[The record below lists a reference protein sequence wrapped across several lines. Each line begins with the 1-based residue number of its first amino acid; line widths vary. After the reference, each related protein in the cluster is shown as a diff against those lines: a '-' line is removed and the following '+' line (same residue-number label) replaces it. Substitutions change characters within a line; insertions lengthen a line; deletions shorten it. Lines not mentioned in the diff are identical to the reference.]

1 MSLVDLKEGQ
11 RIKVIRTFKDFDGDT
26 IPVDSQWTF
35 IKSTYFAYDG
45 GYTFTFKEGGIRLA
59 EIDPDNQA
67 VLNSF
72 SSFFEVLT
80 T

>member
-1 MSLVDLKEGQ
+1 MDLSDLKQGQ
-11 RIKVIRTFKDFDGDT
+11 RIKVIREFKDFDGDP
-26 IPVDSQWTF
+26 IPLNSEWTF

-59 EIDPDNQA
+59 EIDPDNQN

-72 SSFFEVLT
+72 SSFFEIIA
-80 T
+80 